1 MTGPDLFPAFN
12 RGSNINATAGVEDS
26 MAFMNLVTDTDLDF
40 LNGLK
45 DKNIIH
51 FQKIQGETVFI
62 FYELWEILALIYA
75 K

>member
-1 MTGPDLFPAFN
+1 
-12 RGSNINATAGVEDS
+12 